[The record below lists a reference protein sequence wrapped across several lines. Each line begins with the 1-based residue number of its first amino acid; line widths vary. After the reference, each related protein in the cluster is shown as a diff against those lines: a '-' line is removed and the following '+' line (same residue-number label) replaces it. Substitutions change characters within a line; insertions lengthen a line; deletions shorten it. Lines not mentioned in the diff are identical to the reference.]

1 MKRTRQPGIGRATLV
16 LMGAGAATQV
26 KGQIV
31 YTSPNIRRRCLAL

>member
-1 MKRTRQPGIGRATLV
+1 MKRTRQPGISRATLV
-16 LMGAGAATQV
+16 LGAGAATQV